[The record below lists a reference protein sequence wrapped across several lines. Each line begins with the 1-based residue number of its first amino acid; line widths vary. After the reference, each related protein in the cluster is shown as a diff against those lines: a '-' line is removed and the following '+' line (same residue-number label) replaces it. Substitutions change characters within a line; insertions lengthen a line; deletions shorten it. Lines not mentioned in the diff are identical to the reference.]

1 MTSDLE
7 QRAAGFAALGEPHRL
22 AIVDALQTT
31 DLTPGDLARRTGLGT
46 NHLAHHL
53 GLLENAGLISR
64 SRSEGDG
71 RRRYVSLVPGAL
83 PALGGPPGTEAGAV
97 AFVCSANSA
106 RSQFAQA
113 RYEQLTGLRAS
124 SAGTHPARTIHPD
137 AVVTAK
143 GYGLDL
149 SRMRPKGYTA
159 LGDVD
164 TVISVCDRAV
174 EHDLPDHRH
183 HLHWSIPDPA
193 RSGSQTSFVAAFG
206 LIDDRITRL
215 LGIPR

>member
-1 MTSDLE
+1 MTDLE
-7 QRAAGFAALGEPHRL
+7 KRAAAFAALGDPYRL

-53 GLLENAGLISR
+53 RLLETAGLISR
-64 SRSEGDG
+64 TRSEGDG
-71 RRRYVSLVPGAL
+71 RRRYVSLVPAAV
-83 PALGGPPGTEAGAV
+83 PALGTPSRTGARAV

-124 SAGTHPARTIHPD
+124 SAGTHPARSIHPD
-137 AVVTAK
+137 AVVTARE
-143 GYGLDL
+143 YGLDL
-149 SRMRPKGYTA
+149 SRRRPKGYTA

-193 RSGSQTSFVAAFG
+193 RPGTQTSFAAAFG
-206 LIDDRITRL
+206 LIDGRITRL